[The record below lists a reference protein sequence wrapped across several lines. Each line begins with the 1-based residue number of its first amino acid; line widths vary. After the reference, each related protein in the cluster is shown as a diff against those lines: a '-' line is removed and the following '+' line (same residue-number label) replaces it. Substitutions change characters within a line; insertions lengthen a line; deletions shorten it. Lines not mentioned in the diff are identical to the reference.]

1 MCGGKIGHKQQRI
14 CVSQMVVF
22 GSSGCAV
29 MDKGGFMRAFS
40 KVMETL
46 GITLLFLGIASM
58 DNPTMI
64 GTVMLFGGL
73 GILFGGASIEEA
85 L

>member
-1 MCGGKIGHKQQRI
+1 MK
-14 CVSQMVVF
+14 
-22 GSSGCAV
+22 
-29 MDKGGFMRAFS
+29 AFS

-64 GTVMLFGGL
+64 GAVMLFGGL

>member
-1 MCGGKIGHKQQRI
+1 
-14 CVSQMVVF
+14 
-22 GSSGCAV
+22 
-29 MDKGGFMRAFS
+29 MRAFS

-64 GTVMLFGGL
+64 GVVMLFGGL
-73 GILFGGASIEEA
+73 GIFFGGASIEEA

>member
-1 MCGGKIGHKQQRI
+1 
-14 CVSQMVVF
+14 
-22 GSSGCAV
+22 
-29 MDKGGFMRAFS
+29 MRFFS

-46 GITLLFLGIASM
+46 GISLLFLGLASM

-64 GTVMLFGGL
+64 GTLMLFGGL
-73 GILFGGASIEEA
+73 GIFFGGASIEEA

>member
-1 MCGGKIGHKQQRI
+1 MK
-14 CVSQMVVF
+14 
-22 GSSGCAV
+22 
-29 MDKGGFMRAFS
+29 AFS

-46 GITLLFLGIASM
+46 GVLFFFFGLATM

-64 GTVMLFGGL
+64 GAVMLFGGL